1 MVNARTKG
9 VAHPMNAWSSR
20 RRFRLFSWGWL
31 AYSLPVVMALLVG
44 GCVAQQ
50 ADVVRIKRELDA
62 KIHQLN
68 QSKTSLQEAVGE
80 ANAAL
85 NKANSLIA
93 RQRAEIQELV
103 HARAELM
110 DQVETLKD
118 TDLSQVR
125 GAIEQNEHRAGELE
139 KKLTTVQID
148 VGSVRAELQETQ
160 KALDPVVQQMK
171 DRLGAE
177 ERLLTEQGG
186 KLGEFRVSLVEY
198 QKVLQSVQ
206 QSISKQERQ
215 VVTLHQDVQDLRKH
229 HEGQQRQVQ
238 THFEEVRQSLQS
250 VVGALEKVSTKFGTR
265 LDEHEKRLTRIST
278 QEAPRSI
285 KKASVGKASSALSP
299 IRIPSTFQP
308 SSSVSSHSRELPN
321 RRRAQDEGVP
331 QQDTLARVE
340 PIQTPRNITP
350 PPSSGH
356 PSAKRSPTQSAN
368 ARQTYAQAFQ
378 RLRQRD
384 YVAAAQQFSRF
395 LRVFPESSL
404 AANAQYWL
412 GECYYGQRRFQEA
425 IDEFERVFAFYP
437 TSNKVPASLL
447 KIGYS
452 HLERKEPAMA
462 KAVFQ
467 QLVRTYPQ
475 SVEAIKAH
483 GRLQEVNALLATRL
497 E

>member
-1 MVNARTKG
+1 MS
-9 VAHPMNAWSSR
+9 PLSSR
-20 RRFRLFSWGWL
+20 RRFCFFSLVGL
-31 AYSLPVVMALLVG
+31 AQLLPVCLVLLVG

-68 QSKTSLQEAVGE
+68 KSKASLQEAVGE

-85 NKANSLIA
+85 NKANGLIA
-93 RQRAEIQELV
+93 RQRAEIQELL

-125 GAIEQNEHRAGELE
+125 GAIEKNEHRAGELE
-139 KKLTTVQID
+139 KTLTTVQGD
-148 VGSVRAELQETQ
+148 LGSVRAQLQETQ
-160 KALDPVVQQMK
+160 EALEPVVQQMQ

-206 QSISKQERQ
+206 QSISKQEQQVLILNQDMQAFRQ
-215 VVTLHQDVQDLRKH
+215 Q
-229 HEGQQRQVQ
+229 HEGQKKQVHA
-238 THFEEVRQSLQS
+238 HFEEVRRSLQS

-265 LDEHEKRLTRIST
+265 LDEHEKRLTRLST
-278 QEAPRSI
+278 QEVPRAPKRT
-285 KKASVGKASSALSP
+285 SVSTASSVLSP
-299 IRIPSTFQP
+299 IRLPSTFQQ
-308 SSSVSSHSRELPN
+308 SSPGSSHSRERSN
-321 RRRAQDEGVP
+321 EGQATDERVKP
-331 QQDTLARVE
+331 QGRLTSVE
-340 PIQTPRNITP
+340 PLPTPQNLE
-350 PPSSGH
+350 PSSSSLRL
-356 PSAKRSPTQSAN
+356 PSAKSGVPKSGN
-368 ARQTYAQAFQ
+368 VRQTYNLAFQ
-378 RLRQRD
+378 QLRERH
-384 YVAAAQQFSRF
+384 YAAAAQQFSRF
-395 LRVFPESSL
+395 LRAYPESSL

-483 GRLQEVNALLATRL
+483 GRLQEVNAFLNNPS
-497 E
+497 